1 MALAARPIA
10 AQYGVY
16 AHSGGYNS
24 ATVSHAPIGG
34 NLMIIKQCVTFALAA
49 TVVAA
54 ITAQAAEL
62 PSQHGHTDKSKKTEY
77 VTPCNVAGSAGILA
91 SDGVCVRFS
100 GYISSQAGG
109 GQLK

>member
-1 MALAARPIA
+1 MTLAACPIA

-16 AHSGGYNS
+16 GHSGGYNS
-24 ATVSHAPIGG
+24 AIVSHAAIGG
-34 NLMIIKQCVTFALAA
+34 NLMIIQRGVTFAVFA

-77 VTPCNVAGSAGILA
+77 VTPCNVAGSAGVLA
-91 SDGVCVRFS
+91 ADGVCVRFS
-100 GYISSQAGG
+100 GYVSSQVGG
-109 GQLK
+109 GQPK